1 MKQKH
6 TKRTQ
11 TNKQKNL
18 HTMKWTHCNISASVD
33 VSLSVCMYLLMFSN
47 TIAANLGS
55 SIRNRI
61 STQWNVVR
69 NWLFQPRQSTSD
81 TGQPGTAFLPCLSVC
96 QFVCQSVSLS
106 MQKLNK
112 KLSYRRESAHLT
124 SLYRTVQKAFRDVEV
139 FRHES
144 RV

>member
-1 MKQKH
+1 
-6 TKRTQ
+6 
-11 TNKQKNL
+11 
-18 HTMKWTHCNISASVD
+18 MKWTHCNISASVD

-81 TGQPGTAFLPCLSVC
+81 TVPQPGQHGTAFLPCLSVC
-96 QFVCQSVSLS
+96 VSVSLYAS
-106 MQKLNK
+106 LF
-112 KLSYRRESAHLT
+112 LCLRRN
-124 SLYRTVQKAFRDVEV
+124 
-139 FRHES
+139 
-144 RV
+144 